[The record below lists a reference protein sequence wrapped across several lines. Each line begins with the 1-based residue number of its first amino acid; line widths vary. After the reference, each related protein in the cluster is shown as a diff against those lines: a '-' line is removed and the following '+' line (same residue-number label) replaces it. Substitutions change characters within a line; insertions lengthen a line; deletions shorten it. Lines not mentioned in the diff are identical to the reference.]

1 SVGVVLL
8 PLVLIALILGWV
20 ARGRGMSRMRWF
32 WLALMI
38 TPLVLS
44 AGASIAIGDTQIPMP
59 YTLFHDL
66 FGGMFRYP
74 ERFEPVLL
82 IPAVLF
88 AMMTLTPVL
97 ARRRVWRVV
106 IPMVLLLMVAA
117 DSWLYVPDA
126 IQPIPY
132 HYSFYDAM
140 AKEPYDYVVIE
151 SPTGGSSGEGLVGE
165 QRFAAL

>member
-74 ERFEPVLL
+74 ERFEPVFL

-88 AMMTLTPVL
+88 ATMTLTAMLSGRKVL
-97 ARRRVWRVV
+97 RIV
-106 IPMVLLLMVAA
+106 IPIGLFLLVAA
-117 DSWLYVPDA
+117 DNRLYVPDA

-132 HYSFYDAM
+132 HYSFYDVM
-140 AKEPYDYVVIE
+140 GKE
-151 SPTGGSSGEGLVGE
+151 
-165 QRFAAL
+165 